1 MDFRIRF
8 KVERADVE
16 WHRYL
21 SSFNQRDR
29 SILLRVILR
38 DAVASGRA
46 NELAAALGI
55 TPVGDDLSPKDAT
68 LAVPLRP
75 TKARVPVAEPPVFVP
90 PATSGPEMAR
100 DRQAKKTPEAPLTRQ
115 HPVIPRAAN
124 TATVAPTADLETIE
138 LDPIPPAP
146 APAQASVSADSGPE
160 PTQAT
165 TFNPGDPRQL
175 LGFFG

>member
-55 TPVGDDLSPKDAT
+55 APVSDDLGLNDAT
-68 LAVPLRP
+68 LAAPLRP

-90 PATSGPEMAR
+90 PAATGAEMAR
-100 DRQAKKTPEAPLTRQ
+100 DRQPKKAPEAPLTRQ
-115 HPVIPRAAN
+115 HPVLPQTAN
-124 TATVAPTADLETIE
+124 TATAAAAADIETIE

-146 APAQASVSADSGPE
+146 TPEQAGASADSGAE

-165 TFNPGDPRQL
+165 KFDPSDPRQL